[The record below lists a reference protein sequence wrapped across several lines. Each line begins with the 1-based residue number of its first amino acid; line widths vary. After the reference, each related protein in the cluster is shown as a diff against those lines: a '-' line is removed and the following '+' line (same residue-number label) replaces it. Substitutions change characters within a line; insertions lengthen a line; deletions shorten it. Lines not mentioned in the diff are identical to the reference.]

1 MFIEIKTQEEAGE
14 EVPRGGWCR
23 RAWTRTAA
31 LGARAPDRTG
41 IGRPAS
47 FPALQLIAREVFG
60 GGGAVFLSRLAPRD
74 RSPRFGS
81 AQWPLVQGGHAQH
94 HRDEAPESLD
104 ARPAPGPGAAAG
116 RGERRG
122 PGRR

>member
-14 EVPRGGWCR
+14 EVPRGGWCH

-60 GGGAVFLSRLAPRD
+60 GGGKKIFLIKKKKKRKEIKTHTWNIYSSTLLSSQPYYKRYGL
-74 RSPRFGS
+74 
-81 AQWPLVQGGHAQH
+81 
-94 HRDEAPESLD
+94 
-104 ARPAPGPGAAAG
+104 
-116 RGERRG
+116 
-122 PGRR
+122 

>member
-14 EVPRGGWCR
+14 EVPRGGWCH

-60 GGGAVFLSRLAPRD
+60 GGGKKIFLIKKKKKEKKLKPIHETFILLLCYQVNLTISGMVYNKLT
-74 RSPRFGS
+74 
-81 AQWPLVQGGHAQH
+81 QNKVIM
-94 HRDEAPESLD
+94 
-104 ARPAPGPGAAAG
+104 
-116 RGERRG
+116 
-122 PGRR
+122 